1 MAKQKQSEAKRT
13 EPESKDPEAQAEH
26 TEQVKTAA
34 SEVNS
39 EAAEPAPEGG
49 GKMIPIYIMGKE
61 YMVPE
66 TVTILK
72 AFEYSGYRFIRGCG
86 CRGGICGACATVY
99 RTAGDYRIKV
109 GLACQTVVEEGMYL
123 TQIPFYPANKAE
135 YCLEELEP
143 TVNTL
148 MKLYPE
154 MTRCVS
160 CNSCGKI
167 CPQDIKVM
175 DYVNAAIRGD
185 IKRAAELSFECIM
198 CGLCASR
205 CPAEIV
211 QYYLGILCRRLYSRH
226 IARQAEDLKVRVEE
240 IEQGRFVEEFERLK
254 KASEQELMKQYAER
268 DMETVG

>member
-1 MAKQKQSEAKRT
+1 MAKKASGQTA
-13 EPESKDPEAQAEH
+13 EAQKA
-26 TEQVKTAA
+26 QAA
-34 SEVNS
+34 QPETQSSEDV
-39 EAAEPAPEGG
+39 ERRL
-49 GKMIPIYIMGKE
+49 IPIYIMGKE
-61 YMVPE
+61 YRVPE
-66 TVTILK
+66 TITILK
-72 AFEYSGYRFIRGCG
+72 AFEYSGFRFIRGCG

-99 RTAGDYRIKV
+99 RTGGDYRIKV

-143 TVNTL
+143 TVGTL

-160 CNSCGKI
+160 CNTCGKI

-185 IKRAAELSFECIM
+185 IKKAAELSFECIM

-211 QYYLGILCRRLYSRH
+211 QYYIGILCRRLYSRH
-226 IARQAEDLKVRVEE
+226 IARPAQDLKARIQE
-240 IEQGRFVEEFERLK
+240 IQEGRFGEELGRLK
-254 KASEQELMKQYAER
+254 SLSTEELMKLYGER

>member
-1 MAKQKQSEAKRT
+1 MA
-13 EPESKDPEAQAEH
+13 
-26 TEQVKTAA
+26 EQVREKAPVKKKAPAKEKAPAREMETG
-34 SEVNS
+34 
-39 EAAEPAPEGG
+39 AEPAQEGVR
-49 GKMIPIYIMGKE
+49 KFIPIYIMGKE
-61 YMVPE
+61 YLVPE

-99 RTAGDYRIKV
+99 RIAGDYRIKV

-123 TQIPFYPANKAE
+123 TQIPFYPANKAQ

-160 CNSCGKI
+160 CNTCGKI

-175 DYVNAAIRGD
+175 EFVNAAIRGD
-185 IKRAAELSFECIM
+185 IRRAAELSFECIM

-211 QYYLGILCRRLYSRH
+211 QYYIGILCRRLYSRH
-226 IARQAEDLKVRVEE
+226 VAKPAQDLAARVQE
-240 IEQGRFVEEFERLK
+240 IEQGRFTEEFSKLK
-254 KASEQELMKQYAER
+254 NSSQEELMKLYAAR

>member
-1 MAKQKQSEAKRT
+1 MAKQTKT
-13 EPESKDPEAQAEH
+13 ELKDPATEAAQSA
-26 TEQVKTAA
+26 T
-34 SEVNS
+34 
-39 EAAEPAPEGG
+39 AEPAEEGV
-49 GKMIPIYIMGKE
+49 KKLIPIYIMGKE
-61 YMVPE
+61 YQVPE

-211 QYYLGILCRRLYSRH
+211 QYYIGILCRRLYSRH
-226 IARQAEDLKVRVEE
+226 IAKPAEDLKVRVEE
-240 IEQGRFVEEFERLK
+240 IEQGKFVEEFEKLK
-254 KASEQELMKQYAER
+254 HASEPELMKLYAER

>member
-1 MAKQKQSEAKRT
+1 MGKQTKTEAKQSRDVQTAAT
-13 EPESKDPEAQAEH
+13 EDGQ
-26 TEQVKTAA
+26 TEQAQSASSKAA
-34 SEVNS
+34 
-39 EAAEPAPEGG
+39 APIQEGVR
-49 GKMIPIYIMGKE
+49 KLIPIYIMGKE

-211 QYYLGILCRRLYSRH
+211 QYYIGILCRRLYSRH
-226 IARQAEDLKVRVEE
+226 IAKPAEDLKARVEE
-240 IEQGRFVEEFERLK
+240 IEQGKFVEEFASLK
-254 KASEQELMKQYAER
+254 KASEQELMKLYAER

>member
-1 MAKQKQSEAKRT
+1 M
-13 EPESKDPEAQAEH
+13 PL
-26 TEQVKTAA
+26 EQP
-34 SEVNS
+34 SQ
-39 EAAEPAPEGG
+39 PANRQ
-49 GKMIPIYIMGKE
+49 MIPIYIMGKE

-99 RTAGDYRIKV
+99 RTEDDYRIKV
-109 GLACQTVVEEGMYL
+109 GLACQTVVEKGMRL
-123 TQIPFYPANKAE
+123 AQIPFYPANKAL
-135 YCLEELEP
+135 YDLEKLEP

-148 MKLYPE
+148 IKLYPE

-175 DYVNAAIRGD
+175 EYVNAAIRGD
-185 IKRAAELSFECIM
+185 IKRAAELSFECTM

-211 QYYLGILCRRLYSRH
+211 QYYIGILCRRLYSRH
-226 IARQAEDLKVRVEE
+226 IAPPAQDLKQRIKE
-240 IEQGRFVEEFERLK
+240 IEEGQYEKEFEELK
-254 KASEQELMKQYAER
+254 KASSEELIRMYEER
-268 DMETVG
+268 DVESV